1 MRCVYFDLRGG
12 KATFPCMHCHSLYGP
27 GPDEHFPKPPGRLTT
42 VRSEPKLEGLD
53 GVRKE
58 DEYPLPSVRDRR
70 EGEWTLPAPCFTLQ
84 SSDRNPSLHSPGHF
98 EMPTH
103 THRSGMGVNEAATE
117 KFHIL
122 PHTQTE
128 THSTH
133 QLKHTLIKLPG
144 HQTNTHINCMHPTT
158 TVNTRAIQPIYFERK

>member
-1 MRCVYFDLRGG
+1 MVRGGLSALSGICRGREKKGVRCVYFDLRGG

-70 EGEWTLPAPCFTLQ
+70 EGEWTLPAPFHTAEFRQKSISTFPRTL
-84 SSDRNPSLHSPGHF
+84 
-98 EMPTH
+98 
-103 THRSGMGVNEAATE
+103 
-117 KFHIL
+117 
-122 PHTQTE
+122 
-128 THSTH
+128 
-133 QLKHTLIKLPG
+133 
-144 HQTNTHINCMHPTT
+144 
-158 TVNTRAIQPIYFERK
+158 